1 MVSTLNATDNTGRA
15 SSSQREPQRGAEA
28 ISNFYGRYS
37 TDHGSVP
44 TKNIDSSLSSHA
56 GSIRRSSSGTEFYSH
71 AHSLNGGDE
80 TTSSA
85 DAPAQARPP
94 RVYTSFSA
102 AAAAASRSSLNKRS
116 SQASLP
122 SIAAASP
129 SIRNS
134 PLFSSPHGSSSAFGE
149 LTASSSGG
157 AISGLVSPSA
167 ASKATSFDISAAN
180 QYTPGSLANT
190 FPWLST
196 NPSAASR
203 QDRGSPAVQN
213 RGIAQIKLDSPP
225 VSQYSKGKGFGFNP
239 SEDHTAPKSSSKIR
253 PTPSSSKTDMRNTK
267 DSVTRG
273 LSFQSSSEL
282 DLPERMR
289 NQRKGALA
297 PPRLSQDPIA
307 ISIEDELRPRD
318 SAPAKNDSAFSR
330 LGRAFRRKSKTG
342 SDFKVDLGADAR
354 DVPPLPKT
362 PRRVPSQALPSKPS
376 DPFAAKA
383 LKASSGFV
391 DPALL
396 RPKAS
401 MDVNGK
407 QRETP
412 EGQQRVS
419 TSMETF
425 SKPLN
430 SSSGQGSALNRTDDR
445 LMARQ
450 DTQAS
455 SSQGDDSRDIG
466 SIEVGSVRKASETK
480 KALSQG
486 DAVVKGT
493 EQVVAASEAPSTG
506 ENATLAPKS
515 ERNHAES
522 QQIEDEEV
530 DPVESETQINPTDAD
545 ILPPTTDLD
554 YVPMDLD
561 AVKPSTRSVSDSSK
575 RPTSIESTT
584 SSARRRSLAFLA
596 SAISMGAIAAETE
609 EEADHPAE
617 ADSKS
622 GENKG
627 DEHDAHASTN
637 DSDAIDPARPSLT
650 SIPVTVSRTN
660 SNASLPKQGRSAED
674 AAPIFTAMSRLSS
687 ADRNRLEPKSATRN
701 DQIPSILS
709 DFLNMDAD
717 LVAKDGRREKSK
729 TPSRS
734 APDEHLVADSSA
746 DSSSVPLARSVSGT
760 SEGRKSSFS
769 TSPKAARATKGVYMS
784 PPAGP
789 SMGGFVSPFYVAP
802 LTSVDL
808 GLATRPSRPSG
819 RRASASSRSVHS
831 DDSKSVHSGP
841 RRGSASL
848 AVPDST
854 TREGQD
860 AANVR
865 RAKESQGDQSRESAA
880 PEKARKVKSFG
891 NLRASAGDQS
901 QEAMPPTSTSRLP
914 SSSVLANANA
924 NRSRGLSTT
933 SSATS
938 PTSSDADAT
947 SKGLPNPPREATLA
961 RSQSISQRLLRRPK
975 TSGAEAGLGSDRS
988 TLAPEDAE
996 GVAGSRRGSGP
1007 GRASLDESGRSS
1019 KPYSSSPTQADFE
1032 MLASRDLA
1040 ATPTNPREVT
1050 DRQRSNPAAES
1061 GCASTSERR
1070 DSSALGRRPSEQSTG
1085 AITPSSSRLESQGS
1099 AAALFGNPTTKPRT
1113 SSLLP
1118 SFGFN
1123 RSRTG
1128 SSAGLEGTGKSSGS
1142 FGSSSRSASG
1152 GFWREAGEPLGPSAM
1167 NSQQSDLNGANRS
1180 PRASSSSRPSFSRQ
1194 LSAST
1199 GLSDAEAKQ
1208 LSAKPEKKFSLSAF
1222 LPYDDEDAPEYAE
1235 RIALT
1240 APKTQI
1246 AAILASSP
1254 DAFYVDALHHFMTRF
1269 WFNGLPLD
1277 IALRKLLMDLHLP
1290 KETQQID
1297 RVMEAFAKRYNEC
1310 NGGLFASDD
1319 QPYILSF
1326 SLMMLHTDAF
1336 NKNAKNKMTKVDYL
1350 RNTGSSGV
1358 PTEILEYLYDNLTFT
1373 QFIYIED
1380 EEAGRRRP
1388 SEASGMSLTGASMPS
1403 SLAAQGA
1410 AANNRTKIDPYYL
1423 ITQGR
1428 LGELRP
1434 DLEHVIPEDT
1444 PFSYTGSLP
1453 TFDVDRL
1460 NSAFLHAPSIEIVT
1474 TKNAGEQSGAS
1485 TPNAGDE
1492 EVVSLKVTK
1501 VGVVNRKDDMSDGGK
1516 KSASRKWKTSGLL
1529 LTGSQLLLFKD
1540 IIWINALQSQILDQV
1555 GHSLLCNGI
1564 PTDDTAAHEV
1574 VEGGV
1579 VISPRITYFRPD
1591 GVISLADA
1599 VAVKDH
1605 SYGKYDFVFRL
1616 LAAKGRQ
1623 YLVQAQSEDDMN
1635 DWIHKINFCASFRTS
1650 NIKIRGLDLAPRV
1663 GSGSAVQD
1671 VDPLDRSDLL
1681 ESRFGRPGLSR
1692 TSFSESRLDLD
1703 DSGRSTPVADDAGD
1717 LSRDGALRLSVDPM
1731 SRNSESDGPPRPR
1744 SSASHR
1750 MSPASSALQKRAKA
1764 RRELMLTKIA
1774 ETEVQLERAAA
1785 RLADEIRLARHF
1797 AILTPFLKSTRDRI
1811 EMSAL
1816 PLASRIRALRL
1827 DVAKAESRCKI
1838 LRLDLAAGERVARA
1852 LLPNTYLSTSA
1863 MRAANRMPSAQV
1875 ATPQLL
1881 ELGSLSDSQ
1890 TQFEELFAP
1899 LGSGNNGSSSNYDSP
1914 STAAALS
1921 GTVNKPASHQR
1932 NQMNLNAVSEQP
1944 ADESPVMSS
1953 RRQMPDPENV
1963 DGEQAEDAGNDAAG
1977 KKTAKRPSSPSHS
1990 ILSQSSGENRGRKER
2005 GVRGSAADEV
2015 PEEWDFSQVARP
2027 GTNRISLVDLPSPD
2041 ELQEATGGRFHF
2053 GLRSAE

>member
-1 MVSTLNATDNTGRA
+1 MVSTLNGTDDTGRV

-37 TDHGSVP
+37 TDHGSVRP
-44 TKNIDSSLSSHA
+44 KNIDSSLSSHA

-71 AHSLNGGDE
+71 AHSVNGGDE
-80 TTSSA
+80 ATSSVQ
-85 DAPAQARPP
+85 APASAQAKAP

-122 SIAAASP
+122 SNAAASP
-129 SIRNS
+129 SLRNS
-134 PLFSSPHGSSSAFGE
+134 PSFSSPHGSSSAFGE

-157 AISGLVSPSA
+157 AVSGLVSPSVA
-167 ASKATSFDISAAN
+167 TKGTSFDISAAN

-196 NPSAASR
+196 NPSAATR
-203 QDRGSPAVQN
+203 QDRASPAAQN
-213 RGIAQIKLDSPP
+213 RGVAQAKMDSPP

-239 SEDHTAPKSSSKIR
+239 SEDHAVPKPGSRIR
-253 PTPSSSKTDMRNTK
+253 PTPSSSKTDMRNTT
-267 DSVTRG
+267 DSVSRG
-273 LSFQSSSEL
+273 LGFQSSSEL

-289 NQRKGALA
+289 SQRKGALA

-307 ISIEDELRPRD
+307 ISIEDELRPRA

-396 RPKAS
+396 RPKFS

-407 QRETP
+407 QREVS
-412 EGQQRVS
+412 EDQQRAS
-419 TSMETF
+419 TSVETF
-425 SKPLN
+425 SKPSD
-430 SSSGQGSALNRTDDR
+430 SSLGQGGALYRVEDR
-445 LMARQ
+445 PMTRQ

-455 SSQGDDSRDIG
+455 SSQADDSRDIG
-466 SIEVGSVRKASETK
+466 SMDIGSKRKASEPK
-480 KALSQG
+480 IASSQG
-486 DAVVKGT
+486 NTVANDA
-493 EQVVAASEAPSTG
+493 EQVVATREAPSTG
-506 ENATLAPKS
+506 EHATLAPKA
-515 ERNHAES
+515 EGKHAES
-522 QQIEDEEV
+522 QQMDDEEV
-530 DPVESETQINPTDAD
+530 NHVESETQIKPTDAD
-545 ILPPTTDLD
+545 ALPPTTDSD
-554 YVPMDLD
+554 YALMGSD
-561 AVKPSTRSVSDSSK
+561 AVNPSTRAVQGSSK
-575 RPTSIESTT
+575 RPTSMESTT

-609 EEADHPAE
+609 EEDDRPTE

-622 GENKG
+622 GENKE
-627 DEHDAHASTN
+627 DELDAHASTN

-660 SNASLPKQGRSAED
+660 SNASLPKQGFSAEN
-674 AAPIFTAMSRLSS
+674 AAPTFTAMSRVSS
-687 ADRNRLEPKSATRN
+687 ADRRRLEPKSATRN

-709 DFLNMDAD
+709 DFLGMDAD
-717 LVAKDGRREKSK
+717 LAAKDGKRVKSK
-729 TPSRS
+729 TPSRP
-734 APDEHLVADSSA
+734 APDEHSAADSSA
-746 DSSSVPLARSVSGT
+746 DSISVPLARSVSGT

-769 TSPKAARATKGVYMS
+769 TSPKATRATKGVYMS

-802 LTSVDL
+802 LTSVDS
-808 GLATRPSRPSG
+808 GIANRPSRPSG
-819 RRASASSRSVHS
+819 RRASASSRSAHS
-831 DDSKSVHSGP
+831 DDSKSFHSGP

-860 AANVR
+860 TANAR
-865 RAKESQGDQSRESAA
+865 RATESQGDQSREAA
-880 PEKARKVKSFG
+880 ASEKARKVKSFG
-891 NLRASAGDQS
+891 NLRASASDQS
-901 QEAMPPTSTSRLP
+901 QEAMPRASTSRLP
-914 SSSVLANANA
+914 SSSVLPNANA
-924 NRSRGLSTT
+924 NRELSP
-933 SSATS
+933 TS

-947 SKGLPNPPREATLA
+947 AKGLPNTPHEGTLA

-975 TSGAEAGLGSDRS
+975 TSGAEAGLGRDRS

-996 GVAGSRRGSGP
+996 GIAGSRRGSGP
-1007 GRASLDESGRSS
+1007 GRASLDESGRSA
-1019 KPYSSSPTQADFE
+1019 KPYSSSPTEADFE

-1040 ATPTNPREVT
+1040 ATPTNPSEVT
-1050 DRQRSNPAAES
+1050 ERQRSNAAAES
-1061 GCASTSERR
+1061 GRASTSERR

-1085 AITPSSSRLESQGS
+1085 AITPSSSRLESQGG
-1099 AAALFGNPTTKPRT
+1099 AAALFGNPTTRPRT

-1128 SSAGLEGTGKSSGS
+1128 SSAGLEGAGKSPGN
-1142 FGSSSRSASG
+1142 FGSGARSASG
-1152 GFWREAGEPLGPSAM
+1152 SFWRETGDPLSPSAT
-1167 NSQQSDLNGANRS
+1167 NTQQSDVNGANRS

-1199 GLSDAEAKQ
+1199 GLSDVEAKQ

-1235 RIALT
+1235 RIAST

-1380 EEAGRRRP
+1380 EEGGRRRP
-1388 SEASGMSLTGASMPS
+1388 SEASGMSLTGAGMPS

-1410 AANNRTKIDPYYL
+1410 AANSRTKIDPYYL

-1474 TKNAGEQSGAS
+1474 TKNTDEQSGAS
-1485 TPNAGDE
+1485 TPNAGEE

-1564 PTDDTAAHEV
+1564 PTEDTAGHEM

-1663 GSGSAVQD
+1663 GSGSALQD
-1671 VDPLDRSDLL
+1671 IDPLDRSDAL

-1703 DSGRSTPVADDAGD
+1703 DSGRSTPIADDAGD

-1744 SSASHR
+1744 SSTSHR

-1881 ELGSLSDSQ
+1881 ELGSISDSQ

-1899 LGSGNNGSSSNYDSP
+1899 LGSGNNGSSTGNYDSP
-1914 STAAALS
+1914 STVTALS

-1953 RRQMPDPENV
+1953 RRQMPEPDKV
-1963 DGEQAEDAGNDAAG
+1963 DEEQAEKAGNDAAA

-1990 ILSQSSGENRGRKER
+1990 VLSQSSGENQGRNER
-2005 GVRGSAADEV
+2005 GMRGSAADEV
-2015 PEEWDFSQVARP
+2015 PEEWDLSQVARP

-2041 ELQEATGGRFHF
+2041 ELQEATGGRFRF

>member
-1 MVSTLNATDNTGRA
+1 MVSTLKGPDDAGRS

-28 ISNFYGRYS
+28 IANFYGRYS
-37 TDHGSVP
+37 TDHGSVRP
-44 TKNIDSSLSSHA
+44 KHTEPSLSSYA
-56 GSIRRSSSGTEFYSH
+56 GSIRRSSSGTEFYSN
-71 AHSLNGGDE
+71 AQSLHGGDDG
-80 TTSSA
+80 TSAAEAST
-85 DAPAQARPP
+85 PARAP
-94 RVYTSFSA
+94 RVYNSFSA
-102 AAAAASRSSLNKRS
+102 AAAAASRSSLNKRG
-116 SQASLP
+116 SQTSLP
-122 SIAAASP
+122 SNAAASP
-129 SIRNS
+129 SMRNS
-134 PLFSSPHGSSSAFGE
+134 PSFSSPHASSSALGD
-149 LTASSSGG
+149 LTASGSGG
-157 AISGLVSPSA
+157 VASGLASPSTA
-167 ASKATSFDISAAN
+167 NKGASFDIAAAN

-190 FPWLST
+190 FPWLSAT
-196 NPSAASR
+196 STAASK
-203 QDRGSPAVQN
+203 QGRGSPSTQN
-213 RGIAQIKLDSPP
+213 RATAEPKVDSPP
-225 VSQYSKGKGFGFNP
+225 VSLYSKGKGYGFNP
-239 SEDHTAPKSSSKIR
+239 SEEHTASKSASKLRLASSGPKADKR
-253 PTPSSSKTDMRNTK
+253 DAK
-267 DSVTRG
+267 DAVGRG
-273 LSFQSSSEL
+273 LGVKSSSEL

-289 NQRKGALA
+289 SQRKGALA

-307 ISIEDELRPRD
+307 ISIEEELRPRA
-318 SAPAKNDSAFSR
+318 SAPKSDSAFSR

-342 SDFKVDLGADAR
+342 NDLKVDLGADAH
-354 DVPPLPKT
+354 DAPPLPKT
-362 PRRVPSQALPSKPS
+362 PRRMPSQALPTKPS

-391 DPALL
+391 DPVLFK
-396 RPKAS
+396 PKPS
-401 MDVNGK
+401 MEGNGK
-407 QRETP
+407 QKEVLEGQPQDGASVETP
-412 EGQQRVS
+412 A
-419 TSMETF
+419 
-425 SKPLN
+425 KPLGL
-430 SSSGQGSALNRTDDR
+430 SPGRQSGVQSTDDR
-445 LMARQ
+445 WTAQHGM
-450 DTQAS
+450 QAS
-455 SSQGDDSRDIG
+455 
-466 SIEVGSVRKASETK
+466 
-480 KALSQG
+480 
-486 DAVVKGT
+486 T
-493 EQVVAASEAPSTG
+493 EQGESVPDTSKPDLASTPTDVSTNDSEPAIVAGQALPIREDATPVPQAEREPTEAQQMEERDAQQVEAETQMRDAHVDTVPLTTDSDYVRMESDTAAPS
-506 ENATLAPKS
+506 S
-515 ERNHAES
+515 HA
-522 QQIEDEEV
+522 
-530 DPVESETQINPTDAD
+530 
-545 ILPPTTDLD
+545 
-554 YVPMDLD
+554 M
-561 AVKPSTRSVSDSSK
+561 RSSAQ
-575 RPTSIESTT
+575 RPTSMESTT
-584 SSARRRSLAFLA
+584 SSAGRRSLAFLA
-596 SAISMGAIAAETE
+596 SAISMGAIADGTEDSSGQAAQRDATLIERKEGEDETL
-609 EEADHPAE
+609 P
-617 ADSKS
+617 S
-622 GENKG
+622 
-627 DEHDAHASTN
+627 ST
-637 DSDAIDPARPSLT
+637 DTDAIDPARPSLT
-650 SIPVTVSRTN
+650 SVPATISRNN
-660 SNASLPKQGRSAED
+660 SNNSSNRQPPATEQT
-674 AAPIFTAMSRLSS
+674 APTFVAMSRLSS
-687 ADRNRLEPKSATRN
+687 ADRKRLEPKSATRN

-709 DFLNMDAD
+709 DFLSLDAD
-717 LVAKDGRREKSK
+717 MSAKEAKGSK
-729 TPSRS
+729 GKTSSRP
-734 APDEHLVADSSA
+734 APDERSLADTSG
-746 DSSSVPLARSVSGT
+746 DSSSVALERSISGT
-760 SEGRKSSFS
+760 SDGRKSSTS
-769 TSPKAARATKGVYMS
+769 TSPKAARATKGVFMS

-789 SMGGFVSPFYVAP
+789 GMGGFVSPFYVAP
-802 LTSVDL
+802 LTSVDS
-808 GLATRPSRPSG
+808 GLANRPSRPSG

-854 TREGQD
+854 ARDGQEG
-860 AANVR
+860 ASPGR
-865 RAKESQGDQSRESAA
+865 TTESHFDPSRDSA
-880 PEKARKVKSFG
+880 PSEKARKVKSFG
-891 NLRASAGDQS
+891 NLRASANDQTP
-901 QEAMPPTSTSRLP
+901 ETMPRASTSKVP
-914 SSSVLANANA
+914 SSSLMPGATPNQ
-924 NRSRGLSTT
+924 SRDV
-933 SSATS
+933 SATA
-938 PTSSDADAT
+938 PTASDADAT
-947 SKGLPNPPREATLA
+947 DKLLPNPPRENTLA
-961 RSQSISQRLLRRPK
+961 RSQSVSQRLLRRPK
-975 TSGAEAGLGSDRS
+975 TSGAEAGLGSDRPALAHEEGEGPLS
-988 TLAPEDAE
+988 T
-996 GVAGSRRGSGP
+996 RRGSGP
-1007 GRASLDESGRSS
+1007 GRASLDDSGRSG
-1019 KPYSSSPTQADFE
+1019 KPYSSSPTETDFE
-1032 MLASRDLA
+1032 MLSSRDLA
-1040 ATPTNPREVT
+1040 ATPTNAREATERARDGRVADNT
-1050 DRQRSNPAAES
+1050 RL
-1061 GCASTSERR
+1061 STSERR
-1070 DSSALGRRPSEQSTG
+1070 DSSALGRRPSDQSTG
-1085 AITPSSSRLESQGS
+1085 ALTPSSSRIESHGG
-1099 AAALFGNPTTKPRT
+1099 AASLFGNPATRPRT

-1118 SFGFN
+1118 SFGFS

-1128 SSAGLEGTGKSSGS
+1128 SSAGLEGSGKSPGT
-1142 FGSSSRSASG
+1142 FGSTARSASG
-1152 GFWREAGEPLGPSAM
+1152 GIWREAGDPLTPSGAV
-1167 NSQQSDLNGANRS
+1167 SQPSDTNGANGS
-1180 PRASSSSRPSFSRQ
+1180 PRVSSSSRPSFSRQ

-1199 GLSDAEAKQ
+1199 GLSDAESKQ
-1208 LSAKPEKKFSLSAF
+1208 MSLGKPEKKFSLSAF

-1235 RIALT
+1235 RVAST

-1254 DAFYVDALHHFMTRF
+1254 DSFYVEALHHFMTRF

-1310 NGGLFASDD
+1310 NDGLFASDD

-1358 PTEILEYLYDNLTFT
+1358 PTEILEYLFDNLTFT

-1380 EEAGRRRP
+1380 EEGGRRRP
-1388 SEASGMSLTGASMPS
+1388 SEASGMSLSAPGMPASSGPS
-1403 SLAAQGA
+1403 GT
-1410 AANNRTKIDPYYL
+1410 AANPRTKIDPYYL

-1434 DLEHVIPEDT
+1434 DLEHVIPEDS
-1444 PFSYTGSLP
+1444 PFSYTGTLP

-1474 TKNAGEQSGAS
+1474 TKNAGEPTGANAS
-1485 TPNAGDE
+1485 TPSAGDE

-1501 VGVVNRKDDMSDGGK
+1501 VGVVNRKDDVSDGGK

-1555 GHSLLCNGI
+1555 GDSLLCNGI
-1564 PTDDTAAHEV
+1564 PTDDPTAPEV

-1663 GSGSAVQD
+1663 GSGPGSQD
-1671 VDPLDRSDLL
+1671 VDPLDRSDAP
-1681 ESRFGRPGLSR
+1681 ESRFGRPALSR
-1692 TSFSESRLDLD
+1692 TSFSDSRLDLD
-1703 DSGRSTPVADDAGD
+1703 DSGRSTPVPDDSGD
-1717 LSRDGALRLSVDPM
+1717 SSRDGPLRLGVDPM

-1774 ETEVQLERAAA
+1774 ETEVQLERASA

-1881 ELGSLSDSQ
+1881 ELGSISDSQ
-1890 TQFEELFAP
+1890 SQFEELFAP
-1899 LGSGNNGSSSNYDSP
+1899 LGGGSRGGSTLDSP

-1944 ADESPVMSS
+1944 ADESPVMST
-1953 RRQMPDPENV
+1953 RPMPDPE
-1963 DGEQAEDAGNDAAG
+1963 AEDAHEEQNQDAANDG
-1977 KKTAKRPSSPSHS
+1977 SATKTGQRASSPSRS
-1990 ILSQSSGENRGRKER
+1990 MGSRSSGENQER
-2005 GVRGSAADEV
+2005 NESTRHGSAADEV
-2015 PEEWDFSQVARP
+2015 PEEWDLSQVARP

-2041 ELQEATGGRFHF
+2041 ELQEATGGRFRF